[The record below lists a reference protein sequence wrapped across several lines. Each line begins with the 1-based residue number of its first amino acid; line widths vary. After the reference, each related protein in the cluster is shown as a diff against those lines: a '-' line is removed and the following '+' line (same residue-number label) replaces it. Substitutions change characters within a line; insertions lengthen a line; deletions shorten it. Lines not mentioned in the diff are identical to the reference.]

1 MMKRIL
7 PILVLAAASFSIPA
21 TAQTDRAACDAMKAS
36 LQVRQSETLA
46 LQDRRDALA
55 ELVEL
60 AGEDW
65 ENAEA
70 MRAFGPAE
78 AEAAD
83 AQLAEYTALK
93 KEFHQT
99 QAALQSKVQMINGS
113 VARYNSLCAG
123 QAG

>member
-1 MMKRIL
+1 
-7 PILVLAAASFSIPA
+7 
-21 TAQTDRAACDAMKAS
+21 MKAS
-36 LQVRQSETLA
+36 LQVRQAETLA
-46 LQDRRDALA
+46 LQDRRDELA
-55 ELVEL
+55 EQVEL
-60 AGEDW
+60 AGEAW

-83 AQLAEYTALK
+83 VQLAEYNELK

-99 QAALQSKVQMINGS
+99 QAALQSKVEMVNAS
-113 VARYNSLCAG
+113 VARYNSLCTG